1 MSQGTRTHQLAQYV
15 VFLSPLNMLC
25 DSPTHYNQEEE
36 CTRFIVSVPTV
47 WDETIPLKSE
57 IGEYVAVARRK
68 DGKWFVGALTTWTAR
83 DLTLDLSPLNIA
95 GRQADA
101 FYDGINADR
110 SAEDYKRCQITI
122 PEDGKLKV
130 HLAPGGGFVMAVE

>member
-1 MSQGTRTHQLAQYV
+1 M
-15 VFLSPLNMLC
+15 
-25 DSPTHYNQEEE
+25 
-36 CTRFIVSVPTV
+36 
-47 WDETIPLKSE
+47 
-57 IGEYVAVARRK
+57 
-68 DGKWFVGALTTWTAR
+68 GALTNWTAR